1 MGVYIHFSGG
11 GYHEQAEARH
21 GRWKQIGAD
30 TKKDTVANSVLPCT
44 YDHALRGSAVTR
56 VQDTNLITCVSITI
70 THSIKLNYV
79 FTAERSLVVLVLCF
93 LLGFRQIGVRCLSAK
108 SRSEHLYAILF
119 AVRPVLSRP
128 MDLVD

>member
-79 FTAERSLVVLVLCF
+79 FTR
-93 LLGFRQIGVRCLSAK
+93 RQKKK
-108 SRSEHLYAILF
+108 SGEL
-119 AVRPVLSRP
+119 
-128 MDLVD
+128 

>member
-1 MGVYIHFSGG
+1 MDSIVQVFYDQPHL
-11 GYHEQAEARH
+11 
-21 GRWKQIGAD
+21 
-30 TKKDTVANSVLPCT
+30 VATL
-44 YDHALRGSAVTR
+44 A
-56 VQDTNLITCVSITI
+56 Q
-70 THSIKLNYV
+70 
-79 FTAERSLVVLVLCF
+79 AERSLVVLVLCF